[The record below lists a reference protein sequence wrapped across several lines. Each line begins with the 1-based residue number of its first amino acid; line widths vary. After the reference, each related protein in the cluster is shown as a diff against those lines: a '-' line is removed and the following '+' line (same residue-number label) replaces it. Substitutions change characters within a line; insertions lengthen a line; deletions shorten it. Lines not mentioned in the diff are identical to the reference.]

1 MPYPSASPR
10 LIEPGDIIAINGL
23 VSSLNTELARVIA
36 KYGPEVE
43 IRTDHGYAV
52 GEYAKVRVEI
62 VHGRMRLDGSPLP
75 IGDGGQ
81 DCATDPPAPS
91 AERDVPPGQSWAL
104 RHHRTLAEV
113 GDCDTCASVARC
125 LNAGPGGACHHH
137 HPTAPADPAP
147 DATPDPVASAS
158 GITTLDMVRSLVAQG
173 ERITGASLARHMGC
187 SQVTGSRRLA
197 GLEMAGHVRR
207 TGTGAATSYEMTSPA
222 SAAAGEAPAP
232 KLTITLPP
240 PACSTSAPRPAP
252 EPVGRETLPEDVLRG
267 SPIDP
272 DPAPAP
278 AADIETVVEWLRAQG
293 DRVEVGTGGTWRLAG
308 SPRWSDHD
316 LLNRA
321 NAKRQSLGLPPFSL
335 RRG

>member
-1 MPYPSASPR
+1 MPSPSASPR
-10 LIEPGDIIAINGL
+10 LIEPGDILAINGL

-75 IGDGGQ
+75 TGDGGQ
-81 DCATDPPAPS
+81 DCATDPTAPS
-91 AERDVPPGQSWAL
+91 AERDVSPGQSWAL

-113 GDCDTCASVARC
+113 GNCDTCASVARC

-137 HPTAPADPAP
+137 STAPTDPALE
-147 DATPDPVASAS
+147 AAPDPAAS
-158 GITTLDMVRSLVAQG
+158 GITALDMVRSLVAQG
-173 ERITGASLARHMGC
+173 ERITGASLARYMGC

-197 GLEMAGHVRR
+197 GLEAAGHVRR
-207 TGTGAATSYEMTSPA
+207 TGTGAGTCYELVTEA
-222 SAAAGEAPAP
+222 SAAADEAPAPAP

-252 EPVGRETLPEDVLRG
+252 KPAGRETLPEDVLRG

-272 DPAPAP
+272 DPAPAS
-278 AADIETVVEWLRAQG
+278 AADIDTVVEWLVAQG
-293 DRVEVGTGGTWRLAG
+293 DKIEPGTGGTWRMAG
-308 SPRWSDHD
+308 SPRWSDRD

-321 NAKRQSLGLPPFSL
+321 NAKRERLGLPPFSL